1 MKRVLLTVLSLL
13 ALAGCSSSVHHAA
26 RRPGTAVR
34 TFQAYDA
41 KGNLTAVVAD
51 VAVGSCWTT
60 SVADPVAGAF
70 RCLSGNRIYDP
81 CFAPPHAAAPMEVAC
96 VPAPWARAEVLRVT
110 GALPKARP
118 LDGGRP
124 WALRLA
130 NGARCVAA
138 TGTVPH
144 AAGVDLG
151 FQCGHGADAGLLPGH
166 AALRTA
172 EYGNPDTG
180 ALRRVSVTT
189 IWRS

>member
-1 MKRVLLTVLSLL
+1 MKRALLTVLVLL
-13 ALAGCSSSVHHAA
+13 AVAGCSSSSHHVP
-26 RRPGTAVR
+26 RRAGTVVR

-41 KGNLTAVVAD
+41 KGNLTVVVAD

-81 CFAPPHAAAPMEVAC
+81 CFAPPHPAQPLEVAC

-110 GALPKARP
+110 GALPTGRP

-138 TGTVPH
+138 TGTVPE
-144 AAGVDLG
+144 AAGVELG
-151 FQCGHGADAGLLPGH
+151 FHCGAGTDAGLLPGRS
-166 AALRTA
+166 ALRTA

-180 ALRRVSVTT
+180 GLRRVSVTT